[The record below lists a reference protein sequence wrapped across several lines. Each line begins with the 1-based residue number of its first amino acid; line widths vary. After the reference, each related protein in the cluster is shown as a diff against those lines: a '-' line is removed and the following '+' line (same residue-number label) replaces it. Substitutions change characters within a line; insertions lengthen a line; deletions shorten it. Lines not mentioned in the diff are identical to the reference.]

1 MKRRTNF
8 DNVKVRKSTRRPR
21 LTEGIYGSALMYLK
35 FICIWGII
43 MAADFL
49 LEFRFEFLWP
59 FWLVLRSICDSFK
72 YQGLLFSIFFVL
84 IAFVTDLIC
93 YILLPIQWLFFAA
106 SSYVWIQY
114 VWQTERGICL
124 GTVVLWVLFVWLEA
138 SVRLREIKTIDL
150 CRPFAAHCIG
160 YPMVTL
166 GFGFKTYLAYKW
178 RLRKQREVRKTNE
191 TYTQLINQAL
201 PVEIQQEAER
211 ERLSR
216 EKGGTFSENYDDLS
230 QTHSDGTYPTSP
242 PSSSPIVT
250 NYSSNLLSNNSTVNN
265 SQTQSSSF
273 CTVSKRSSKIN
284 STSINNSDG
293 LSSSNSNSLVQTT
306 TTTTTRNNKIQTMAT
321 SNGHDDSSLS
331 YKQQKQNSSLSNLNT
346 TNQQQKKQSQKS
358 SNTQQQQT
366 TTNTQSRRQS
376 KKQEQVHT
384 VSRDS
389 STSYGNGFGAT
400 SSIENSD
407 IEKNLQISKLE
418 ADVQRLNQTLDKH
431 KYSEIQL
438 RAQVTDLKNLRKDL
452 DDLRAENNDLK
463 TKYDSV
469 NTQRQRDKQR
479 LTDFERNLNEERQ
492 NRQRIE
498 TQIKTEKTLTKKLQD
513 DLTKLSLTPAKSE
526 CTEQCIKR
534 KRDLE
539 NETREIRKLLNDKDE
554 RIKILDN
561 EIKAL
566 KYRESQADT
575 EVLYQHLTQLRER
588 NAQLQDSLSA
598 ETRIKLDLFSALG
611 EVKRQL
617 EIANGAIREKERELI
632 VALQSQHQANSCIF
646 NGHPHSHCSTSS
658 GHSSPTHQLIDTNN
672 NPTTIMTPSCS
683 TTMFYP
689 PTAVTPPPLQNATS
703 NLDPNAQDFCLPTH
717 STSNN

>member
-1 MKRRTNF
+1 
-8 DNVKVRKSTRRPR
+8 
-21 LTEGIYGSALMYLK
+21 
-35 FICIWGII
+35 
-43 MAADFL
+43 
-49 LEFRFEFLWP
+49 
-59 FWLVLRSICDSFK
+59 
-72 YQGLLFSIFFVL
+72 
-84 IAFVTDLIC
+84 
-93 YILLPIQWLFFAA
+93 LPVQWLFFAA

-178 RLRKQREVRKTNE
+178 RLRKQRDVRKTNE

-201 PVEIQQEAER
+201 PIEVQQEAEK

-216 EKGGTFSENYDDLS
+216 EKGTFSENYDDVS
-230 QTHSDGTYPTSP
+230 QSNVDGTYP
-242 PSSSPIVT
+242 SSSPPTIVP
-250 NYSSNLLSNNSTVNN
+250 NYSSTSLSNNSTVNS
-265 SQTQSSSF
+265 SQTQSSSAF
-273 CTVSKRSSKIN
+273 CTVPKRSSK
-284 STSINNSDG
+284 INNSDG
-293 LSSSNSNSLVQTT
+293 LSSSNSNSFVQS
-306 TTTTTRNNKIQTMAT
+306 TTTTTRNTKIQAMTT
-321 SNGHDDSSLS
+321 TTNGHDDGSAS
-331 YKQQKQNSSLSNLNT
+331 YKQQKQNSSLSNLTT

-358 SNTQQQQT
+358 SNTQQQT
-366 TTNTQSRRQS
+366 TANTQSRRQS
-376 KKQEQVHT
+376 KKQEPVQT

-389 STSYGNGFGAT
+389 STSYVNGFGAT
-400 SSIENSD
+400 NSIDSSD
-407 IEKNLQISKLE
+407 IEKTLQISKLE
-418 ADVQRLNQTLDKH
+418 ADVQRLNQTLEKQ

-438 RAQVTDLKNLRKDL
+438 RTQVTDLKNLRKDL
-452 DDLRAENNDLK
+452 EDSRTENTELK

-479 LTDFERNLNEERQ
+479 LTDLERNLNEERQ
-492 NRQRIE
+492 NKQRLE
-498 TQIKTEKTLTKKLQD
+498 SQVKTEKILTKKLQD
-513 DLTKLSLTPAKSE
+513 DLTKLSLTPAKNE
-526 CTEQCIKR
+526 CTEQCLKR

-539 NETREIRKLLNDKDE
+539 NETREIRRLINDKDE

-561 EIKAL
+561 EIKTL

-617 EIANGAIREKERELI
+617 EIANNASRDKERELI
-632 VALQSQHQANSCIF
+632 SALQSQHQATNCIF

-672 NPTTIMTPSCS
+672 NSTTTPSCS
-683 TTMFYP
+683 SAIFYP
-689 PTAVTPPPLQNATS
+689 PTAVTPPPLQNSTS
-703 NLDPNAQDFCLPTH
+703 NLDPNAQDFRLLTH
-717 STSNN
+717 STNNN

>member
-8 DNVKVRKSTRRPR
+8 DSVKVRKSTRRPR
-21 LTEGIYGSALMYLK
+21 LTEGIYGSALIYLK

-93 YILLPIQWLFFAA
+93 YILLPVQWLFFAA

-178 RLRKQREVRKTNE
+178 RLRKQREVRKANE
-191 TYTQLINQAL
+191 FYTQLINQAL
-201 PVEIQQEAER
+201 PVEIQQEAEK

-216 EKGGTFSENYDDLS
+216 EKGTFSESYDDLS
-230 QTHSDGTYPTSP
+230 QTHGDGTFPSSP
-242 PSSSPIVT
+242 PSSPTIVT
-250 NYSSNLLSNNSTVNN
+250 NCSSTSLLNNLTVNN
-265 SQTQSSSF
+265 SQTQPSSSSSF

-284 STSINNSDG
+284 STTINNSDG
-293 LSSSNSNSLVQTT
+293 LSSSNLNSFVQTT
-306 TTTTTRNNKIQTMAT
+306 TATTTRNNKIQTMAT
-321 SNGHDDSSLS
+321 SNGHDDGSLS

-358 SNTQQQQT
+358 SNTQQQT

-384 VSRDS
+384 ASRDS
-389 STSYGNGFGAT
+389 STSYVNGFGAT
-400 SSIENSD
+400 SSMENSD

-418 ADVQRLNQTLDKH
+418 ADVQRLNQTLEKH

-452 DDLRAENNDLK
+452 EDLRADNNDLK

-492 NRQRIE
+492 NKQRLE
-498 TQIKTEKTLTKKLQD
+498 SQIKTEKTLTKKLQD

-539 NETREIRKLLNDKDE
+539 NETREIRKLINDKDE

-617 EIANGAIREKERELI
+617 EIAN
-632 VALQSQHQANSCIF
+632 
-646 NGHPHSHCSTSS
+646 
-658 GHSSPTHQLIDTNN
+658 
-672 NPTTIMTPSCS
+672 
-683 TTMFYP
+683 
-689 PTAVTPPPLQNATS
+689 
-703 NLDPNAQDFCLPTH
+703 
-717 STSNN
+717 

>member
-8 DNVKVRKSTRRPR
+8 DSVKVRKSTRRPR

-35 FICIWGII
+35 FICIWGVI

-93 YILLPIQWLFFAA
+93 YILLPVQWLFFAA

-178 RLRKQREVRKTNE
+178 RLRKQRDVRKMNE
-191 TYTQLINQAL
+191 TYIQLINQAL
-201 PVEIQQEAER
+201 PVEIQQEAEK

-216 EKGGTFSENYDDLS
+216 EKGTFSENYDDLS
-230 QTHSDGTYPTSP
+230 QSNSDGTYPPSP
-242 PSSSPIVT
+242 SPSSTIVT
-250 NYSSNLLSNNSTVNN
+250 NFSSTSLSNNSTVNN

-273 CTVSKRSSKIN
+273 CTVSKRSSKVT
-284 STSINNSDG
+284 STTINNSDG
-293 LSSSNSNSLVQTT
+293 VSSSNSNPLVQ
-306 TTTTTRNNKIQTMAT
+306 TTTRNNKIQTT
-321 SNGHDDSSLS
+321 TTTTTNGHDDSSLS
-331 YKQQKQNSSLSNLNT
+331 FKQQKQNSSLSNLNNA

-358 SNTQQQQT
+358 SNAQQQT

-376 KKQEQVHT
+376 KKQEPVQP

-389 STSYGNGFGAT
+389 SASYVNGFEVT
-400 SSIENSD
+400 TLIDNSD

-418 ADVQRLNQTLDKH
+418 ADIQRLNQILDKH

-438 RAQVTDLKNLRKDL
+438 RTQVTDLKNLRKDL
-452 DDLRAENNDLK
+452 EDMRAENNDLK

-479 LTDFERNLNEERQ
+479 LTDLERNLNEERL
-492 NRQRIE
+492 NKQRLE
-498 TQIKTEKTLTKKLQD
+498 SQIKTEKSLTKKLQD

-526 CTEQCIKR
+526 CTEQCLKR

-539 NETREIRKLLNDKDE
+539 NETREMRKLLNDKDE

-561 EIKAL
+561 EITGL

-575 EVLYQHLTQLRER
+575 EVLYQHLSQIGER

-617 EIANGAIREKERELI
+617 EIANGAIREKERDLI
-632 VALQSQHQANSCIF
+632 IALQSQHQSNNCIF

-672 NPTTIMTPSCS
+672 NPTAMTSSCS

-703 NLDPNAQDFCLPTH
+703 NLDPNAQDFCLSTH

>member
-8 DNVKVRKSTRRPR
+8 DSVKVRKSTRRPR

-35 FICIWGII
+35 FICIWGVI

-93 YILLPIQWLFFAA
+93 YILLPVQWLFFAA

-178 RLRKQREVRKTNE
+178 RLRKQRDVRKMNE
-191 TYTQLINQAL
+191 TYIQLINQAL
-201 PVEIQQEAER
+201 PVEIQQEAEK

-216 EKGGTFSENYDDLS
+216 EKGTFSENYDDLS
-230 QTHSDGTYPTSP
+230 QSNSDGTYPPSPSP
-242 PSSSPIVT
+242 PSTIVT
-250 NYSSNLLSNNSTVNN
+250 NFSSTSLSNNSTVNN

-273 CTVSKRSSKIN
+273 CTVSKRSSKVT
-284 STSINNSDG
+284 STTINNSDG
-293 LSSSNSNSLVQTT
+293 VSSSNSNPLVQ
-306 TTTTTRNNKIQTMAT
+306 TTTRNNKIQTT
-321 SNGHDDSSLS
+321 TTTTTNGHDDSSLS
-331 YKQQKQNSSLSNLNT
+331 FKQQKQNSSLSNLNNA

-358 SNTQQQQT
+358 SNAQQQT

-376 KKQEQVHT
+376 KKQEPVQP

-389 STSYGNGFGAT
+389 SASYVNGFEVT
-400 SSIENSD
+400 TLIDNSD

-418 ADVQRLNQTLDKH
+418 ADIQRLNQILDKH

-438 RAQVTDLKNLRKDL
+438 RTQVTDLKNLRKDL
-452 DDLRAENNDLK
+452 EDMRAENNDLK

-479 LTDFERNLNEERQ
+479 LTDLERNLNEERL
-492 NRQRIE
+492 NKQRLE
-498 TQIKTEKTLTKKLQD
+498 SQIKTEKSLTKKLQD

-526 CTEQCIKR
+526 CTEQCLKR

-539 NETREIRKLLNDKDE
+539 NETREMRKLLNDKDE

-561 EIKAL
+561 EI
-566 KYRESQADT
+566 T
-575 EVLYQHLTQLRER
+575 
-588 NAQLQDSLSA
+588 
-598 ETRIKLDLFSALG
+598 
-611 EVKRQL
+611 
-617 EIANGAIREKERELI
+617 
-632 VALQSQHQANSCIF
+632 
-646 NGHPHSHCSTSS
+646 
-658 GHSSPTHQLIDTNN
+658 
-672 NPTTIMTPSCS
+672 
-683 TTMFYP
+683 
-689 PTAVTPPPLQNATS
+689 
-703 NLDPNAQDFCLPTH
+703 
-717 STSNN
+717 

>member
-8 DNVKVRKSTRRPR
+8 DSVKVRKSTRRPR

-35 FICIWGII
+35 FICIWGVI

-93 YILLPIQWLFFAA
+93 YILLPVQWLFFAA

-178 RLRKQREVRKTNE
+178 RLRKQRDVRKTNE
-191 TYTQLINQAL
+191 TYIQLINQAL
-201 PVEIQQEAER
+201 PVEIQQEAEK

-216 EKGGTFSENYDDLS
+216 EKGTFSENYDDLS
-230 QTHSDGTYPTSP
+230 QTNSDGTYPPSP
-242 PSSSPIVT
+242 SPSSTIVT
-250 NYSSNLLSNNSTVNN
+250 NFSSTSLSNNSTVNN

-273 CTVSKRSSKIN
+273 CTVSKRSSKVN
-284 STSINNSDG
+284 PTTINNSDG
-293 LSSSNSNSLVQTT
+293 LSSSNSNPLVQ
-306 TTTTTRNNKIQTMAT
+306 TTTRNNKIQTTTTTTTAT
-321 SNGHDDSSLS
+321 NGHDDSSLS
-331 YKQQKQNSSLSNLNT
+331 FKQQKQNSSLSNLNNA

-358 SNTQQQQT
+358 SNSQQQT
-366 TTNTQSRRQS
+366 STHTQSRRQS
-376 KKQEQVHT
+376 KKQEPAQP

-389 STSYGNGFGAT
+389 SASYVNGFEVPT
-400 SSIENSD
+400 LIDNSD

-418 ADVQRLNQTLDKH
+418 ADIQRLNQTLDKH

-438 RAQVTDLKNLRKDL
+438 RTQVTDLKNLRRDL
-452 DDLRAENNDLK
+452 EDMRAENNDLK

-479 LTDFERNLNEERQ
+479 LTDLERNLNEERL
-492 NRQRIE
+492 NKQRLE
-498 TQIKTEKTLTKKLQD
+498 SQIKTEKSLTKKLQD
-513 DLTKLSLTPAKSE
+513 DLTKISLTPAKSE
-526 CTEQCIKR
+526 CTEQCLKR

-561 EIKAL
+561 EIKGL

-575 EVLYQHLTQLRER
+575 EVLYQHLSQIGER

-611 EVKRQL
+611 EVKREL

-632 VALQSQHQANSCIF
+632 IALQSQHQPNNCIF

-672 NPTTIMTPSCS
+672 NPTTMTSSCS

-703 NLDPNAQDFCLPTH
+703 NLDPNAQDFCLSTH

>member
-8 DNVKVRKSTRRPR
+8 DSVKVRKSTRRSR

-59 FWLVLRSICDSFK
+59 LWLVLRSICDSFK

-84 IAFVTDLIC
+84 IAFVTDLMC
-93 YILLPIQWLFFAA
+93 YILLPVQWLFFAA

-178 RLRKQREVRKTNE
+178 RLRKQRDVRKTNE
-191 TYTQLINQAL
+191 TYTQLVNQAL
-201 PVEIQQEAER
+201 PIEVQQEAEK

-216 EKGGTFSENYDDLS
+216 EKGTFAENYDDVS
-230 QTHSDGTYPTSP
+230 QSNTDGTS
-242 PSSSPIVT
+242 PSSPTIVS
-250 NYSSNLLSNNSTVNN
+250 NYSSTSLSNNSTVNN
-265 SQTQSSSF
+265 SQTSF
-273 CTVSKRSSKIN
+273 CTVPKRSTK
-284 STSINNSDG
+284 INNSDG
-293 LSSSNSNSLVQTT
+293 LSSSNSNSFVQSTRNTKSQPMTT
-306 TTTTTRNNKIQTMAT
+306 TTV
-321 SNGHDDSSLS
+321 NGHDDSLSS
-331 YKQQKQNSSLSNLNT
+331 YKQQ
-346 TNQQQKKQSQKS
+346 QQQQPKKQSQKS
-358 SNTQQQQT
+358 SNIQQPTT

-376 KKQEQVHT
+376 KKQEQVQT

-389 STSYGNGFGAT
+389 SSSHVNGFGMT
-400 SSIENSD
+400 NSVDSSD

-418 ADVQRLNQTLDKH
+418 ADVQRLNQTLEKQ
-431 KYSEIQL
+431 KSSEIQL
-438 RAQVTDLKNLRKDL
+438 RTQVTDLKNLRKDL
-452 DDLRAENNDLK
+452 EDLRTENNDLK

-479 LTDFERNLNEERQ
+479 LTDLERNLNEERQ
-492 NRQRIE
+492 NKQRLE
-498 TQIKTEKTLTKKLQD
+498 SQIKTEKTLTKKLQD
-513 DLTKLSLTPAKSE
+513 DLTKLSLTPAKNE
-526 CTEQCIKR
+526 CTEQCLKR

-539 NETREIRKLLNDKDE
+539 NETRDIRRLLNDKDE

-561 EIKAL
+561 ELKAL

-575 EVLYQHLTQLRER
+575 EVLYQHLSQLQER
-588 NAQLQDSLSA
+588 NVQLQDSLSA

-617 EIANGAIREKERELI
+617 EIANSAIREKERELI
-632 VALQSQHQANSCIF
+632 AALQSQHQASNCIF

-672 NPTTIMTPSCS
+672 NSTTTPSCS
-683 TTMFYP
+683 SAIFYP

-703 NLDPNAQDFCLPTH
+703 NLDPNAQDFCLSTH
-717 STSNN
+717 STNTN

>member
-8 DNVKVRKSTRRPR
+8 DSVKVRKSTRRSR

-59 FWLVLRSICDSFK
+59 LWLVLRSICDSFK

-84 IAFVTDLIC
+84 IAFVTDLMC
-93 YILLPIQWLFFAA
+93 YILLPVQWLFFAA

-178 RLRKQREVRKTNE
+178 RLRKQRDVRKTNE
-191 TYTQLINQAL
+191 TYTQLVNQAL
-201 PVEIQQEAER
+201 PIEVQQEAEK

-216 EKGGTFSENYDDLS
+216 EKGTFAENYDDVS
-230 QTHSDGTYPTSP
+230 QSNTDGTS
-242 PSSSPIVT
+242 PSSPTIVS
-250 NYSSNLLSNNSTVNN
+250 NYSSTSLSNNSTVNN
-265 SQTQSSSF
+265 SQTSF
-273 CTVSKRSSKIN
+273 CTVPKRSTK
-284 STSINNSDG
+284 INNSDG
-293 LSSSNSNSLVQTT
+293 LSSSNSNSFVQSTRNTKSQPMTT
-306 TTTTTRNNKIQTMAT
+306 TTTTTV
-321 SNGHDDSSLS
+321 NGHDDSLSS
-331 YKQQKQNSSLSNLNT
+331 YKQQ
-346 TNQQQKKQSQKS
+346 QQPKKQSQKS
-358 SNTQQQQT
+358 SNIQQPTT

-376 KKQEQVHT
+376 KKQEQVQT

-389 STSYGNGFGAT
+389 SSSHVNGFGAT
-400 SSIENSD
+400 NSVDSSD

-418 ADVQRLNQTLDKH
+418 ADVQRLNQTLEKQ
-431 KYSEIQL
+431 KSSEIQL
-438 RAQVTDLKNLRKDL
+438 RTQVTDLKNLRKDL
-452 DDLRAENNDLK
+452 EDLRTENNDLK

-479 LTDFERNLNEERQ
+479 LTDLERNLNEERQ
-492 NRQRIE
+492 NKQRLE
-498 TQIKTEKTLTKKLQD
+498 SQIKTEKTLTKKLQD
-513 DLTKLSLTPAKSE
+513 DLTKLSLTPAKNE
-526 CTEQCIKR
+526 CTEQCLKR

-539 NETREIRKLLNDKDE
+539 NETRDIRRLLNDKDE

-561 EIKAL
+561 ELKAL

-575 EVLYQHLTQLRER
+575 EVLYQHLSQLQER
-588 NAQLQDSLSA
+588 NVQLQDSLSA

-617 EIANGAIREKERELI
+617 EIANSAIREKERELI
-632 VALQSQHQANSCIF
+632 AALQSQHQASNCIF

-672 NPTTIMTPSCS
+672 NSTTTPSCS
-683 TTMFYP
+683 SAIFYP

-703 NLDPNAQDFCLPTH
+703 NLDPNAQDFCLLTH
-717 STSNN
+717 STNTN